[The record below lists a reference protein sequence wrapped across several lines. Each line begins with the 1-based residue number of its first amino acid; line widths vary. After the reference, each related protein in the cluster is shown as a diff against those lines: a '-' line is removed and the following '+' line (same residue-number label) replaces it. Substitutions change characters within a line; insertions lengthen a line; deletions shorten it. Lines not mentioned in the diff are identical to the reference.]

1 MVVLS
6 SRLLPNFYQWDL
18 NVNNRDFFKGVTG
31 LDTPSFWGC
40 TRLKLLAGLP
50 SVWYLVLTHF
60 KALEKITF
68 QPLGQGCTV
77 QHSGT
82 DTLLEY
88 ESKYEIEPIE
98 RVDVDMM
105 NLLGLSNLKYS
116 TQTLMLYKIHRLHG
130 WNAERHV
137 IQVFFSLDL
146 YNTHTH
152 THRDTFF
159 LITYTCSST
168 LLMFWF
174 PWCIGTVWIQHI
186 QYISSWELW
195 CSSLWLV

>member
-1 MVVLS
+1 MIFGTHTLQSIGKDNISTIRSGVH
-6 SRLLPNFYQWDL
+6 RATQWHRHATG
-18 NVNNRDFFKGVTG
+18 VWVEIRDRAHWKSWCGHDEPFGFEQ
-31 LDTPSFWGC
+31 
-40 TRLKLLAGLP
+40 
-50 SVWYLVLTHF
+50 
-60 KALEKITF
+60 LEVFHTN
-68 QPLGQGCTV
+68 P
-77 QHSGT
+77 
-82 DTLLEY
+82 
-88 ESKYEIEPIE
+88 
-98 RVDVDMM
+98 
-105 NLLGLSNLKYS
+105 
-116 TQTLMLYKIHRLHG
+116 QTLMLYKIHRLHG